1 MDGIIV
7 IATKQAT
14 LVSLIPYVTDISEQ
28 STQWCRA
35 SSGEVMQVYSTK
47 GVQFCLLNHYKRI
60 SQSRATDYPQGL
72 IIQKATVSIQCKKNE
87 ETPLNDQQTFS
98 EAF

>member
-1 MDGIIV
+1 MV
-7 IATKQAT
+7 LLLLQTKQAT

-35 SSGEVMQVYSTK
+35 SSGEIMQVYSTK

-60 SQSRATDYPQGL
+60 SQSRAPDYPPGL
-72 IIQKATVSIQCKKNE
+72 IYRKPLSVSSVRKMKK
-87 ETPLNDQQTFS
+87 LH
-98 EAF
+98 